1 MIQQVRKRFFRIAML
16 ALTAAM
22 LLVTAAA
29 NLANWINV
37 RLELEET
44 IQSIAAADHS
54 GDHRGLFRGRSRHM
68 KGVLSEARFFTV
80 TVEEDGTL
88 CVSNPHGEQ
97 ELDEEDMEFLA
108 QKALNSGRAEGFV
121 EEYLFTTTTDGDDE
135 VRLVFLNSETRL
147 NGVFRL
153 LAFSVGACGL
163 GIALA
168 WVFTAKASR
177 RAVRP
182 IEENMRRQ
190 KRFITD
196 ASHELKTPLTVI
208 SANMDVLDMDEPD
221 NPWVQSTKKQVSQMN
236 RLVEALVYLSRME
249 EADTPLSLEKVAL
262 KPLMEEVSEPFSV
275 LSELN
280 GQRLC
285 LSVPEELVLDCNPES
300 VSRLLHILCDNAVKY
315 APEEDEIL
323 LFAENSGKTVT
334 IGTENALTEPLA
346 EEDCSHL
353 FDRFYRADPSRSK
366 EKRGGFGIGLATAAS
381 IAERHGGSSE
391 AALTPEGRLRICFH
405 FPRKHN

>member
-37 RLELEET
+37 RMELEET
-44 IQSIAAADHS
+44 LQSIASAEHS

-97 ELDEEDMEFLA
+97 ELEEADMEFLA

-121 EEYLFTTTTDGDDE
+121 EEYLFTTATDGDDE

-177 RAVRP
+177 RAIRP

-208 SANMDVLDMDEPD
+208 SANMDVLELDDPD
-221 NPWVQSTKKQVSQMN
+221 NPWVESTQKQVAQM
-236 RLVEALVYLSRME
+236 RALVEALVYLSRME
-249 EADTPLSLEKVAL
+249 EADTPLHMESRVLRPMLEELAD
-262 KPLMEEVSEPFSV
+262 PFAV
-275 LSELN
+275 MAELN
-280 GQRLC
+280 GQRLRV
-285 LSVPEELVLDCNPES
+285 SAPEGLTLECSAEA
-300 VSRLLHILCDNAVKY
+300 VSRLLRILCDNAVKY
-315 APEEDEIL
+315 APEGDEIL
-323 LFAENSGKTVT
+323 LFAENSGKMVT
-334 IGTENALTEPLA
+334 IGTENALTESLGA
-346 EEDCSHL
+346 EECERL
-353 FDRFYRADPSRSK
+353 FDRFYRGDPSRSK
-366 EKRGGFGIGLATAAS
+366 EQRSGFGIGLATAAS
-381 IAERHGGSSE
+381 IAERHGGTSE
-391 AALTPEGRLRICFH
+391 AFLTPEGRLRICFH
-405 FPRKHN
+405 FPNRRS

>member
-1 MIQQVRKRFFRIAML
+1 MIQQVRKRFFCISML

-44 IQSIAAADHS
+44 LQSIATAEHS

-80 TVEEDGTL
+80 MVEEDGTL

-97 ELDEEDMEFLA
+97 ELEEADMEFLA
-108 QKALNSGRAEGFV
+108 RKALSSGRVEGFV
-121 EEYLFTTTTDGDDE
+121 EEYLFTTTTDGDE

-208 SANMDVLDMDEPD
+208 SANMDVLDMDDPD

-236 RLVEALVYLSRME
+236 RLVEALVYLSRTE
-249 EADTPLSLEKVAL
+249 EADTPLRFEPVVL
-262 KPLMEEVSEPFSV
+262 KPLMEEVSDPFSV

-280 GQRLC
+280 GQRLR
-285 LSVPEELVLDCNPES
+285 LSAPEGLVLECSAEA

-323 LFAENSGKTVT
+323 LFADNSGKTIT

-346 EEDCSHL
+346 DDECTHL

-381 IAERHGGSSE
+381 ITERHGGSWD

-405 FPRKHN
+405 FPKKHS